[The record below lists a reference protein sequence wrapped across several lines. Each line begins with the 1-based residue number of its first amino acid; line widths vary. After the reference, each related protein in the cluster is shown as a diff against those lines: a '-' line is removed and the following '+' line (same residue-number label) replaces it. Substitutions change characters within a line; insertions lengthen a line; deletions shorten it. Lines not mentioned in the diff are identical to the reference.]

1 MLCRDRKLVNWRSR
15 LLTWRRSTT
24 SEIKWS
30 TLWTRKRSW
39 RGKFMDKLETRL
51 DTVSHFIPCYRDVIT
66 IDKASGRITRLGRS
80 FTRARDYDAMGSD
93 VSSRLKRITKG
104 WRTNILF
111 LLNRSSLSN
120 ALKVN
125 CKSVKKWSILS
136 LFMKSMWST
145 VGPKASWHSSL
156 VIRVKSRLKFVTK
169 STQRCLNGEK
179 KARLKSSLG

>member
-1 MLCRDRKLVNWRSR
+1 MFRDRKLVNWRWR

-30 TLWTRKRSW
+30 TLWIRKRSW
-39 RGKFMDKLETRL
+39 LGKFLNALEKGL
-51 DTVSHFIPCYRDVIT
+51 DIVSHLTSCYRDVIT

-93 VSSRLKRITKG
+93 VSSRLKKMMKGRRIN
-104 WRTNILF
+104 RLF
-111 LLNRSSLSN
+111 LLDRSNLSN

-145 VGPKASWHSSL
+145 AGPKVSWHSSL
-156 VIRVKSRLKFVTK
+156 VILVKSRLKCVTK
-169 STQRCLNGEK
+169 SIQRCLNGEK
-179 KARLKSSLG
+179 KARLKLSLG